1 MTFKIKSGSEN
12 LASTMRKIGYQP
24 INTSDRGELNCIRPF
39 YGNDYPRFHIYVKEQ
54 GGEIII
60 NLHLDQKKPS
70 YQGSHAHSGDYD
82 SETVRDEAARIRST
96 LK

>member
-12 LASTMRKIGYQP
+12 LQTAMRRVGYQP
-24 INTSDRGELNCIRPF
+24 IGISDRGELNCIRPIH
-39 YGNDYPRFHIYVKEQ
+39 GDYPRFHIYTKEE
-54 GGEIII
+54 GSEIII

-70 YQGSHAHSGDYD
+70 YAGSHAHSGDYD
-82 SETVRDEAARIRST
+82 SETVRDEAARIRSI